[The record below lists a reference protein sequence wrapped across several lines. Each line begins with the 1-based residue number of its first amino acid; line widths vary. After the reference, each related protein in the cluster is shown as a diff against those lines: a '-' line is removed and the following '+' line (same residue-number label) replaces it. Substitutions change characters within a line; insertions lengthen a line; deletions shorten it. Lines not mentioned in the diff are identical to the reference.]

1 LSYYHSAHFAYP
13 LCAAYCAACAA
24 TCARE
29 AGYAT
34 EDPYL
39 GAVMAAARADIV
51 ASAAQA
57 AAVALEG
64 SA

>member
-1 LSYYHSAHFAYP
+1 LSYYHPAHFAYP
-13 LCAAYCAACAA
+13 LRAVYCAACAA

-39 GAVMAAARADIV
+39 AAVMAAARADIV

-57 AAVALEG
+57 EATTLEG
-64 SA
+64 PA